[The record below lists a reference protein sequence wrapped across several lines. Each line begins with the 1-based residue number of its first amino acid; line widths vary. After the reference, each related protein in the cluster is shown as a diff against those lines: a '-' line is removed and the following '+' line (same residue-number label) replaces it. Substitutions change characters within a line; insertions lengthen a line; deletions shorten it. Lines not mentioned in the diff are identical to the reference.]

1 VFDGYLIHI
10 AGGGRGVDFNQRFGQ
25 PSNTLRPRMRE
36 TPPFTDVPQIDPVT
50 GQRGGLLDRLGT
62 HRGQPRIFLTNSSNE
77 YWRGDASLIHT
88 DIEGSRDVEPSA
100 QVRIYHYAGTQHGS
114 ATWPLTDSNPLDG
127 SRAQC
132 PMNTVDYRPLLRAA
146 LVRLDR
152 WVSAEKP
159 PPPSRYPRLSDGTA
173 VLPES
178 TAEVFSGILGM
189 RFPAHLPRAARND
202 FGPDA
207 NRGIVTTLP
216 PLPGKPYP
224 CFVPA
229 IDRDGNDVAGIRL
242 PDLTVPLAT
251 HTGWNLR
258 HPQIGAS
265 GQLLNLIGASVA
277 FASTKEEREAR
288 GDPRPSIAERYPS
301 RDAYL
306 VQVRQAAQQLVED
319 EYLLTED
326 LGLLVD
332 QAAERFDVFA
342 KPSAGATS

>member
-1 VFDGYLIHI
+1 MPTE
-10 AGGGRGVDFNQRFGQ
+10 A
-25 PSNTLRPRMRE
+25 
-36 TPPFTDVPQIDPVT
+36 
-50 GQRGGLLDRLGT
+50 
-62 HRGQPRIFLTNSSNE
+62 SS
-77 YWRGDASLIHT
+77 RH
-88 DIEGSRDVEPSA
+88 
-100 QVRIYHYAGTQHGS
+100 
-114 ATWPLTDSNPLDG
+114 
-127 SRAQC
+127 
-132 PMNTVDYRPLLRAA
+132 
-146 LVRLDR
+146 
-152 WVSAEKP
+152 
-159 PPPSRYPRLSDGTA
+159 
-173 VLPES
+173 
-178 TAEVFSGILGM
+178 
-189 RFPAHLPRAARND
+189 
-202 FGPDA
+202 
-207 NRGIVTTLP
+207 LP

-242 PDLTVPLAT
+242 PDLTVPLAI

-306 VQVRQAAQQLVED
+306 EQVRQAAQQLVED

-332 QAAERFDVFA
+332 QAAERFDGFA
-342 KPSAGATS
+342 RPSAAQPPDDLTYGVP

>member
-1 VFDGYLIHI
+1 
-10 AGGGRGVDFNQRFGQ
+10 
-25 PSNTLRPRMRE
+25 M
-36 TPPFTDVPQIDPVT
+36 
-50 GQRGGLLDRLGT
+50 
-62 HRGQPRIFLTNSSNE
+62 
-77 YWRGDASLIHT
+77 
-88 DIEGSRDVEPSA
+88 
-100 QVRIYHYAGTQHGS
+100 
-114 ATWPLTDSNPLDG
+114 
-127 SRAQC
+127 
-132 PMNTVDYRPLLRAA
+132 RAA

-152 WVSAEKP
+152 WISAEEP
-159 PPPSRYPRLSDGTA
+159 PPPSQYPRLADGTA

-178 TAEVFSGILGM
+178 TADVFSGIPEM

-202 FGPDA
+202 FGPEA
-207 NRGIVTTLP
+207 NKGIVTTLP

-265 GQLLNLIGASVA
+265 GQLLNLIGATIV

-288 GDPRPSIAERYPS
+288 GDPRSSIAERYPN
-301 RDAYL
+301 RDLYL
-306 VQVRQAAQQLVED
+306 EQVRQAAQHLVED
-319 EYLLTED
+319 GCLLADD
-326 LGLLVD
+326 LELLVH

-342 KPSAGATS
+342 TPSARARP

>member
-1 VFDGYLIHI
+1 MESYRSTSGLAVADNC
-10 AGGGRGVDFNQRFGQ
+10 A
-25 PSNTLRPRMRE
+25 RPAKH
-36 TPPFTDVPQIDPVT
+36 Q
-50 GQRGGLLDRLGT
+50 G
-62 HRGQPRIFLTNSSNE
+62 
-77 YWRGDASLIHT
+77 
-88 DIEGSRDVEPSA
+88 
-100 QVRIYHYAGTQHGS
+100 
-114 ATWPLTDSNPLDG
+114 WP
-127 SRAQC
+127 A
-132 PMNTVDYRPLLRAA
+132 
-146 LVRLDR
+146 
-152 WVSAEKP
+152 
-159 PPPSRYPRLSDGTA
+159 
-173 VLPES
+173 
-178 TAEVFSGILGM
+178 
-189 RFPAHLPRAARND
+189 AHLPRAARND
-202 FGPDA
+202 FGPEA

-306 VQVRQAAQQLVED
+306 EQVRQAAQQLVED
-319 EYLLTED
+319 GYLLAED

-342 KPSAGATS
+342 RPSAGATS

>member
-1 VFDGYLIHI
+1 MISKRLALRVVTTS
-10 AGGGRGVDFNQRFGQ
+10 AKPTRGH
-25 PSNTLRPRMRE
+25 LRPK
-36 TPPFTDVPQIDPVT
+36 
-50 GQRGGLLDRLGT
+50 
-62 HRGQPRIFLTNSSNE
+62 N
-77 YWRGDASLIHT
+77 
-88 DIEGSRDVEPSA
+88 
-100 QVRIYHYAGTQHGS
+100 
-114 ATWPLTDSNPLDG
+114 
-127 SRAQC
+127 
-132 PMNTVDYRPLLRAA
+132 YRPLLRAA
-146 LVRLDR
+146 LVRLGR
-152 WVSAEKP
+152 WVSAEEP

-265 GQLLNLIGASVA
+265 GQLLNLSRQ
-277 FASTKEEREAR
+277 SRNQR
-288 GDPRPSIAERYPS
+288 GDNI
-301 RDAYL
+301 
-306 VQVRQAAQQLVED
+306 VRRCQSCRE
-319 EYLLTED
+319 
-326 LGLLVD
+326 
-332 QAAERFDVFA
+332 
-342 KPSAGATS
+342 P

>member
-1 VFDGYLIHI
+1 
-10 AGGGRGVDFNQRFGQ
+10 
-25 PSNTLRPRMRE
+25 MRE

-62 HRGQPRIFLTNSSNE
+62 HRRQPRIFLTNSSNE

-88 DIEGSRDVEPSA
+88 DIEGLQDVEPSA

-114 ATWPLTDSNPLDG
+114 ATWPPTDSNPLDG

-132 PMNTVDYRPLLRAA
+132 PFNTVDYRPLLRAA

-152 WVSAEKP
+152 WVSAEEP
-159 PPPSRYPRLSDGTA
+159 PPASRYPRLADGTA

-178 TAEVFSGILGM
+178 TAEIFSGIPGM
-189 RFPAHLPRAARND
+189 RFPAHLPQAARND
-202 FGPDA
+202 FGPQA

-216 PLPGKPYP
+216 PVPGKPYP
-224 CFVPA
+224 HFVPA

-242 PDLTVPLAT
+242 PDLTAPLAT
-251 HTGWNLR
+251 HTGWNPR

-265 GQLLNLIGASVA
+265 GQLLNLIGATVV
-277 FASTKEEREAR
+277 FAPTREEREAR

-301 RDAYL
+301 RDVYL
-306 VQVRQAAQQLVED
+306 EQVRQAAQQLVED
-319 EYLLTED
+319 GYLLTED
-326 LGLLVD
+326 LELLVD

-342 KPSAGATS
+342 RPSAAATP